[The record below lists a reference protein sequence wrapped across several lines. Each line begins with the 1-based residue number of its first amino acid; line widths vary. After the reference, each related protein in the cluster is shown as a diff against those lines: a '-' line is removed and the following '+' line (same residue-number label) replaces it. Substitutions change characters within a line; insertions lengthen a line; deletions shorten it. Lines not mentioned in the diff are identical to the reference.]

1 MELAGHVTTQIF
13 QHDIERLI
21 EHSSRGLARVII
33 VIILKFRVLNYHERR
48 WRLHKTLTGSRKF
61 QQTVVFHILFNIT
74 GDNRLAH
81 DRTPQLG
88 RLVFSFSELLKRFMA
103 MRHYIIG
110 STALNKVNDVLG
122 SEILFQSMNGSQND
136 KQCVTGLYPL
146 LGMQAVIAIMTII
159 L

>member
-48 WRLHKTLTGSRKF
+48 WRLHKTLTGSGKVH
-61 QQTVVFHILFNIT
+61 QTVVFHILFSIT
-74 GDNRLAH
+74 GDKRLAH

-88 RLVFSFSELLKRFMA
+88 RLVSSSSDLLKRVMA
-103 MRHYIIG
+103 MRHYSNG
-110 STALNKVNDVLG
+110 RTALNR
-122 SEILFQSMNGSQND
+122 
-136 KQCVTGLYPL
+136 
-146 LGMQAVIAIMTII
+146 
-159 L
+159 